1 MAELLHLLQ
10 QLVGLVQ
17 RAAAEGQAPESDEVG
32 GQVVGRHQRQR
43 VLGTG
48 NNGSCLKTGN
58 YKENKKN
65 NTRMLDTLFIEDF
78 IDSMEEYFHFY
89 NHNWQ

>member
-1 MAELLHLLQ
+1 MLCGLLFEKRPALYF
-10 QLVGLVQ
+10 
-17 RAAAEGQAPESDEVG
+17 S
-32 GQVVGRHQRQR
+32 
-43 VLGTG
+43 
-48 NNGSCLKTGN
+48 N

-89 NHNWQ
+89 NHNWQRNSVAQTKDLKQYLWYWIKKYFIGRNNCIIKK